1 MSVLP
6 LITDAEATEA
16 QAEALKL
23 AEKTFGAIPN
33 LARVMVHSPALLK
46 GYVGLASALDT
57 GVLPRATRERLAI
70 TIAQSNGCG
79 YCLSAH
85 TYLGEKGAGLSA
97 DQLAAARKAEADDPR
112 TAALLVLA
120 RAANEKRGMVDA
132 EEIAA
137 ARAAGASDAELAEVL
152 GHVGLNLLTNIVNN
166 TLGTEIDF
174 PVVEP

>member
-6 LITDAEATEA
+6 LINDADATEE
-16 QAEALKL
+16 QAEALRVAKQ
-23 AEKTFGAIPN
+23 TFGAIPN
-33 LARVMVHSPALLK
+33 LARVMVNSPALLH
-46 GYVGLASALDT
+46 GYAGLAGALDK

-85 TYLGEKGAGLSA
+85 TYLGEKAAGLSGE
-97 DQLAAARKAEADDPR
+97 QLAAARKAEADDPR
-112 TAALLVLA
+112 TAALLSFA

-132 EEIAA
+132 DEIEA